1 MSNPNPPHA
10 AAFSS
15 RAGGWIAAVALT
27 LYAVFLGWN
36 FSPYA
41 GGADSSG
48 YLNSAR
54 LLATG
59 NLGAEPRIPAE
70 FGPEE
75 RAIRQHFQP
84 HGFVPFDGTTML
96 SPTYPVG
103 VPLHLALAGRLLGWT
118 VAPYFVGL
126 ATALATLGLMY
137 AVGRQLG
144 LPPTLAAT
152 GAAIMAVYPVF
163 VFMSL
168 QPLSD
173 TPATAWSLAAV
184 WAALRARDRAGW
196 AAACGAALAVAV
208 LVRATNLL
216 LLPALVVLLGAD
228 PRRLGLAF
236 LGGLPGACWLGYYQ
250 HALYGSPFRSGYV
263 DITQAFGWA
272 YGGPTALHFAQWLAL
287 LLPAALLALPWWA
300 QRGAPGRGRERGAL
314 ALWFGA
320 FASFYIF
327 YAISHEVWWNLR
339 FLLPGTPALVF
350 AGLLGLEALARSR
363 PPVAARRWRQGAA
376 LGLTLWAV
384 ALGGYWT
391 HRFHLLLTKTYER
404 AYADTAAAA
413 RTRFAPGTLVV
424 AGLQSGTLL
433 YYTDLPLLRWEFVR
447 PEQFSRF
454 VTRAQQAGRP
464 VGAVLHKIEEAEA
477 LQKNCPG
484 NWTRLEAV
492 RDFSLWQL
500 DAGAPAKGQ

>member
-1 MSNPNPPHA
+1 MSNPNPPFA
-10 AAFSS
+10 AALSS
-15 RAGGWIAAVALT
+15 RVAGWIALAALAC
-27 LYAVFLGWN
+27 YALVLGWN

-54 LLATG
+54 LLAAGT
-59 NLGAEPRIPAE
+59 LAAEPRIPAE
-70 FGPEE
+70 FGPDE
-75 RAIRQHFQP
+75 RVIRQHFQP
-84 HGFVPFDGTTML
+84 HGFVPFDGNPKL

-103 VPLHLALAGRLLGWT
+103 VPLHLALAGRLVGWT
-118 VAPYFVGL
+118 AAPYLVGL

-144 LPPTLAAT
+144 LPPILAGT

-184 WAALRARDRAGW
+184 WAALRARDRSGW

-216 LLPALVVLLGAD
+216 LLPALVVLLGLD
-228 PRRLGLAF
+228 GRRLALAF
-236 LGGLPGACWLGYYQ
+236 LGGLPGALWLGYYQ
-250 HALYGSPFRSGYV
+250 HALYGSAFRSGYV

-272 YGGPTALHFAQWLAL
+272 YGWPTALHFAQWLAL
-287 LLPAALLALPWWA
+287 LLPAALLVLPAWLRRRGPARTREAL
-300 QRGAPGRGRERGAL
+300 AL
-314 ALWFGA
+314 ALWFGT
-320 FASFYIF
+320 FAGFYSFYE
-327 YAISHEVWWNLR
+327 ISHEVWWNLR
-339 FLLPGTPALVF
+339 FLLPGTPALIF
-350 AGLLGLEALARSR
+350 AGLLGLEALARDR
-363 PPVAARRWRQGAA
+363 TPDTARRLRLGAA

-413 RTRFAPGTLVV
+413 RARFAPGTLVV

-447 PEQFSRF
+447 PEQFNQFLSR
-454 VTRAQQAGRP
+454 TRQAGRP
-464 VGAVLHKIEEAEA
+464 VGAVLHQIEEAEA

-484 NWTRLEAV
+484 AWTRLATV

-500 DAGAPAKGQ
+500 DAGAPVSAR